1 VDTGLPD
8 RATAE
13 QMLEEA
19 KRKTPGPWVRHSCN
33 VALSAQNI
41 AELCPQ
47 MDAEKAY
54 VLGLLHDIGRR
65 EGSFGMNHVLD
76 GYRYCMLKGFSQAA
90 QICLTHSFPNKNIHE
105 AQGQWE
111 REEDRTIVGE
121 LLAGM
126 QYDDYDRLI
135 QLCDALGMA
144 SGFCLMEK
152 RLMDVALRH
161 GINQFTVDKWKAY
174 FQVKEDFESVMK
186 KSVYEV
192 LPGIVE
198 NTFEFVRS
206 EK

>member
-1 VDTGLPD
+1 MDTGFPD
-8 RATAE
+8 RAAAE

-19 KRKTPGPWVRHSCN
+19 EQKSPGLWGKHSRN
-33 VALSAQNI
+33 VALAAQNI
-41 AELCPQ
+41 AEFCPQ
-47 MDAEKAY
+47 LDAEKAY
-54 VLGLLHDIGRR
+54 ILGLLHDIGRID
-65 EGSFGMNHVLD
+65 GSTGMQHTLD

-90 QICLTHSFPNKNIHE
+90 QICLTHSFPNKNIDE

-111 REEDRTIVGE
+111 RGKDCRTVKE
-121 LLAGM
+121 FLARVR
-126 QYDDYDRLI
+126 YDDYDRLI

-161 GINQFTVDKWKAY
+161 GINQYTLNKWKAY
-174 FQVKEDFESVMK
+174 FQIKENFESIMK

-198 NTFEFVRS
+198 NTFDFAWS

>member
-1 VDTGLPD
+1 MDTGFPD

-19 KRKTPGPWVRHSCN
+19 ERKTPGPWVRHSCN
-33 VALSAQNI
+33 VALSARNI

-54 VLGLLHDIGRR
+54 VLGLLHDIGRG
-65 EGSFGMNHVLD
+65 EGSTGMNHALD
-76 GYRYCMLKGFSQAA
+76 GYRCCISKGFPQAA
-90 QICLTHSFPNKNIHE
+90 QICLTHSFPTSNINE
-105 AQGQWE
+105 AQGPWE
-111 REEDRTIVGE
+111 REEHRRIAEE

-161 GINQFTVDKWKAY
+161 GINQYTLKKWKAY
-174 FQVKEDFESVMK
+174 FQIKEYFESIME

-198 NTFEFVRS
+198 NTFDFARS